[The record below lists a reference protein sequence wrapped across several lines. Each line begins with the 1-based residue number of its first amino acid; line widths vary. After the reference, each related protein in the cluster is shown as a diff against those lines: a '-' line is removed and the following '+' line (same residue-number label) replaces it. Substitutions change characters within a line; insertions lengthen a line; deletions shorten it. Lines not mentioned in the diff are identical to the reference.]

1 MAVRGLTI
9 GIGANTTEFT
19 KELKAMDRSVK
30 DTSKQVGLLSKS
42 LEFEWDASR
51 FAQAQKLA
59 QEALAQTDVKVKAVR
74 DRLAHLEQA
83 GKVDTKEYTR
93 LQTELV
99 NTEAKAVL
107 LRKELQKL
115 NDLKIDQ
122 LTKKFEKVGD
132 GITKA
137 GHALAPF
144 SAAAAGVLA
153 GFAAIG
159 VSTINSADLLKTFA
173 DRVNLTAEELQRWQY
188 IAMQTDVSN
197 EELQAGLVKAQGAF
211 GSLAKGDIDAASKAL
226 QGLGI
231 SAEEASK
238 GMGANF
244 DELVNKLVN
253 IQDPILQAA
262 YANEIFGERMGAKLV
277 PMLKAGGEGLAELAR
292 EFENFDTLTNEQ
304 IDSLAEFDNVMNKIK
319 YSFKVIKEQ
328 LGLALLPLMQTLADL
343 INTKIIPA
351 VQKMTEWF
359 QGLSDRQVRFIFGTL
374 ATVAALAPMLLIV
387 GKLTTGIGGLIRVV
401 GGLSKAL
408 ALLAAHP
415 IIAAIGII
423 IGLIAILYNR
433 NEAVKASID
442 ELFETLQNS
451 VGSILAA
458 IMPTLQTLIS
468 TLLPI
473 INSQLDALAPIL
485 QAATS
490 ALNSILKAVMPLVQ
504 VLLAILLPIIT
515 KIMGFI
521 GPLVTLWVNTLIPVI
536 EFLGQIFEK
545 VFSKMPDVLN
555 KVLDV
560 VEGFVNGAV
569 KAINILIKGLNALGK
584 VLGFTIGELETV
596 SLKATIQTESL
607 KEPKEET
614 VVSTTE
620 QAEKALQTSSAASPV
635 TSIVNNDYSDKQIKI
650 EVIVQNYAEELD
662 VDSLVREINLKL
674 AQEL

>member
-115 NDLKIDQ
+115 NELKIDQ
-122 LTKKFEKVGD
+122 LAKKFEKVGE
-132 GITKA
+132 GITKT
-137 GHALAPF
+137 GRALAPF

-244 DELVNKLVN
+244 DELVNKLVS

-401 GGLSKAL
+401 GGLSKAM

-415 IIAAIGII
+415 IIAAIVII

-433 NEAVKASID
+433 NEAIKASID

-458 IMPTLQTLIS
+458 IMPTIQTLIS

-490 ALNSILKAVMPLVQ
+490 ALNSILNAVMPLVQ

-515 KIMGFI
+515 KLIGFI

-569 KAINILIKGLNALGK
+569 KAINILIQGLNALGK
-584 VLGFTIGELETV
+584 VLGFTIGELEEV

-607 KEPKEET
+607 GEPKEKT

-620 QAEKALQTSSAASPV
+620 QAEKALQTSNAASPV

-650 EVIVQNYAEELD
+650 EVVVQNYAEELD

>member
-51 FAQAQKLA
+51 LAQAQKLA

-83 GKVDTKEYTR
+83 GKIDTKEYTQ

-115 NDLKIDQ
+115 NELKIDQ
-122 LTKKFEKVGD
+122 LAKKFEKVGE
-132 GITKA
+132 GITKT
-137 GHALAPF
+137 GRALAPF

-244 DELVNKLVN
+244 DELVNKLVS

-374 ATVAALAPMLLIV
+374 ATP
-387 GKLTTGIGGLIRVV
+387 
-401 GGLSKAL
+401 
-408 ALLAAHP
+408 
-415 IIAAIGII
+415 
-423 IGLIAILYNR
+423 
-433 NEAVKASID
+433 
-442 ELFETLQNS
+442 ETY
-451 VGSILAA
+451 
-458 IMPTLQTLIS
+458 
-468 TLLPI
+468 
-473 INSQLDALAPIL
+473 
-485 QAATS
+485 
-490 ALNSILKAVMPLVQ
+490 LK
-504 VLLAILLPIIT
+504 T
-515 KIMGFI
+515 
-521 GPLVTLWVNTLIPVI
+521 
-536 EFLGQIFEK
+536 
-545 VFSKMPDVLN
+545 
-555 KVLDV
+555 
-560 VEGFVNGAV
+560 
-569 KAINILIKGLNALGK
+569 
-584 VLGFTIGELETV
+584 
-596 SLKATIQTESL
+596 
-607 KEPKEET
+607 
-614 VVSTTE
+614 
-620 QAEKALQTSSAASPV
+620 
-635 TSIVNNDYSDKQIKI
+635 
-650 EVIVQNYAEELD
+650 
-662 VDSLVREINLKL
+662 
-674 AQEL
+674 